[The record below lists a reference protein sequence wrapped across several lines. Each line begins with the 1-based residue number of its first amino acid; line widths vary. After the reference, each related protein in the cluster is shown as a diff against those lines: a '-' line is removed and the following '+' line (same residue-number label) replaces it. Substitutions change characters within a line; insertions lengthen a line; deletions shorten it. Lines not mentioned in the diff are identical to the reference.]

1 MPGTGLSKEATQDGC
16 DALVTM
22 MCRMRLQRLEELRAG
37 SSEAQTAAAAYT
49 LSDAALDVDVILDD
63 AAQQRKRRKVDLK
76 PILEPAAEEQ
86 DGDESSEE
94 DLELDWRAK
103 AV

>member
-1 MPGTGLSKEATQDGC
+1 MTIL
-16 DALVTM
+16 
-22 MCRMRLQRLEELRAG
+22 CRMWLQRLEELRTG
-37 SSEAQTAAAAYT
+37 SSEAQKAAAAYT

-76 PILEPAAEEQ
+76 QILEPAAAEQ

-103 AV
+103 TV